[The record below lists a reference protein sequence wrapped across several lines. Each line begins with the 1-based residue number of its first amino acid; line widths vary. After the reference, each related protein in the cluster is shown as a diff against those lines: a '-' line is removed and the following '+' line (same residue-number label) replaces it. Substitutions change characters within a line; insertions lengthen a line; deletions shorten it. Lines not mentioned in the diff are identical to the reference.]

1 MRKILTKEIK
11 EEIINFY
18 KSKPMTIE
26 DVAKEY
32 DYCKPTISKILK
44 DIPKYSKVKIFS
56 PNLVE
61 DYFENIDSEL
71 KAYFLGLVI
80 TDGCICTSSHGWEE
94 ILNITLIKEDKYIL
108 DKFIEEIK
116 SNKISTSDGRG
127 CYSINIL
134 SNKMCNSLK
143 KYGITERKSL
153 KTVFPKNINKEFV
166 PDMIR
171 GIIDGDGSIAFYS
184 REKHGRKVHK
194 KAIRLCQGNKKFLED
209 IVDYLFDEYGIKK
222 VSVFKEKES
231 LWSISYLSNDSLIK
245 LINILYKNKNIYL
258 LRKLE
263 TIKLISE
270 ELKKY
275 GHII

>member
-1 MRKILTKEIK
+1 
-11 EEIINFY
+11 
-18 KSKPMTIE
+18 MTIE

-44 DIPKYSKVKIFS
+44 DVPKYSKVKIFS

-80 TDGCICTSSHGWEE
+80 TDGCICTSSHGGEE

-127 CYSINIL
+127 CYSVNIL

-231 LWSISYLSNDSLIK
+231 LWSISYSSNDSLIK